1 MKTQRR
7 PKRRHVLPFLG
18 VLMFLG
24 VGLGAAPKPKAPT
37 RLIPTFPSATS
48 KAMQGAEGAPWDLI
62 RRNGLILTVE
72 GEGAF
77 DLVMF
82 AFAVQNGRVTNRWNS
97 RSRLTVLA
105 GKYKLS
111 GSEFL
116 PNAKFSAGGTF
127 GSDASFLAG
136 DGFVSAADAQAAYE
150 SSSVSVFLDRRRIK
164 EATGVLLVAM
174 PACDGAS
181 KECRDVETRPVAA
194 MPKLFGDP

>member
-1 MKTQRR
+1 MKPHRR
-7 PKRRHVLPFLG
+7 PKRRGVLALLG
-18 VLMFLG
+18 VLMLLG

-82 AFAVQNGRVTNRWNS
+82 AFAVQNGRVTGRWNS
-97 RSRLTVLA
+97 RSRLTVRA
-105 GKYKLS
+105 GQYKLS
-111 GSEFL
+111 GSEYL
-116 PNAKFSAGGTF
+116 PDAKFSAGGTF
-127 GSDASFLAG
+127 LSDESFLSG

-150 SSSVSVFLDRRRIK
+150 SSSVSVFLDRRRAK
-164 EATGVLLVAM
+164 QATGVLLVAM
-174 PACDGAS
+174 PAADRSG
-181 KECRDVETRPVAA
+181 KTPRDVETRPVAA
-194 MPKLFGDP
+194 MPKRFGD